1 MLVYQRLLFA
11 AKSPRSAKWLFLN
24 ASRAAPAAA
33 PRFGQRHSPLLARP
47 GKRNRSATGTAT
59 KKNRWWSPSPR
70 HILDIFAELVWKS
83 RWRAQNL
90 IVKHHVP
97 MTEWQF
103 WRWIMLDPLFQRQCS
118 GSSMYHTWPT
128 FGWFSEMIWIY
139 LDIYLDIS
147 GYIWM
152 ISSTTMGEE
161 IPTWRSTRFSFQ
173 FPCRASHLDECPQ
186 PENPTGGSRGS
197 FTRSSV
203 RRFAVKHLRR
213 VGLIYC

>member
-147 GYIWM
+147 GWSRALPWAKKSRRDAPHASLFSSLVERAIWM
-152 ISSTTMGEE
+152 SA
-161 IPTWRSTRFSFQ
+161 RSRRIQPGAVEVPSPDHRFVDLQ
-173 FPCRASHLDECPQ
+173 
-186 PENPTGGSRGS
+186 
-197 FTRSSV
+197 
-203 RRFAVKHLRR
+203 
-213 VGLIYC
+213 